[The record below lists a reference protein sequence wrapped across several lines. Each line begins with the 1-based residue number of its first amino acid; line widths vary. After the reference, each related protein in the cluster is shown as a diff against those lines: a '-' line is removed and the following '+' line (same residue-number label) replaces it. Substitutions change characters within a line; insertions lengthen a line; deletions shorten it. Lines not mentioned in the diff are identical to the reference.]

1 MRLVS
6 VSGGL
11 TQLEDTNTAIFSVLY
26 VYVLP
31 IYLITLCVCVIDWQ
45 TEYGGITSYIAKGED
60 EEVRPTDV

>member
-11 TQLEDTNTAIFSVLY
+11 TQLEESPTAIFSVLY
-26 VYVLP
+26 KYLLP
-31 IYLITLCVCVIDWQ
+31 IYLITHCVCVVDWQ

>member
-1 MRLVS
+1 MS

-11 TQLEDTNTAIFSVLY
+11 TQLEDTPTAIFSVL
-26 VYVLP
+26 YVLP
-31 IYLITLCVCVIDWQ
+31 IYLITLCVCVVDWQ

>member
-11 TQLEDTNTAIFSVLY
+11 TQLEDTPTAIFSVL
-26 VYVLP
+26 YVLP
-31 IYLITLCVCVIDWQ
+31 IYLITLCVCVVDWQ

>member
-1 MRLVS
+1 M
-6 VSGGL
+6 
-11 TQLEDTNTAIFSVLY
+11 
-26 VYVLP
+26 YVLP